1 MKAFA
6 LMVLTECPV
15 RALQELYHIHLRRG
29 QLGSYEATPDEQLDV
44 WFLKGQ
50 ICKIWPEF

>member
-29 QLGSYEATPDEQLDV
+29 QLGSYEDTPDEQLDV